1 MLRASIIAT
10 IGMVLIGSSAF
21 AETATGS
28 VRAGNTLYQE
38 GNYEEALKKYKAAQ
52 VESPKDERI
61 MFNLGAVQYKLGQ
74 YEEALAEH
82 LRSAQAEDPGIG
94 AQSHYNAGN
103 ALYRAGRLENA
114 IEQYLQALEI
124 NPQDEDAKY
133 NLEFVRREMERR
145 KQQQQQRQQEQQQKQ
160 DQKKDESQ
168 QKEKQDKQKSEDQKE
183 DTQQPD
189 PQQEK
194 KEQEGE
200 QQQETAPE
208 TPPEEQQAG
217 QPESPEERQGQQP
230 SQEQSMDEKN
240 MERWLDAVEAETAE
254 NMKEFLRKQQ
264 PTGETRKQKDW

>member
-10 IGMVLIGSSAF
+10 IGIALIASSVF

-52 VESPKDERI
+52 VESPEDERI

-82 LRSAQAEDPGIG
+82 LRSSQAEDPDIG

-114 IEQYLQALEI
+114 IEQYLGALEI
-124 NPQDEDAKY
+124 DPNDEDTKF

-145 KQQQQQRQQEQQQKQ
+145 TQQQQQRQQEQ
-160 DQKKDESQ
+160 KKDESQ
-168 QKEKQDKQKSEDQKE
+168 QQQKQDKQKSEDQKE
-183 DTQQPD
+183 DSQQPD
-189 PQQEK
+189 PQQEQ

-208 TPPEEQQAG
+208 TPPEEQQTG
-217 QPESPEERQGQQP
+217 QPESPEERQGQQA
-230 SQEQSMDEKN
+230 SQEQSLDEKN
-240 MERWLDAVEAETAE
+240 LERWLDAVEAETAE

-264 PTGETRKQKDW
+264 PKGETRKQKDW